1 MIGPAASALGAAL
14 LALIAYTY
22 VGYPVWI
29 ALWARLF
36 PRTVSARDDFQPS
49 VSVLLAVVD
58 GAEHLPR
65 KLSNLQALEY
75 PAELLE
81 ILVCSDGS
89 SDDTL
94 ALAEQAAASDP
105 RIRVFDNPTRMGKPS
120 ALNRLRG
127 AAVGE
132 VLILTDVRQAISPNA
147 VRALVSPLADPSVG
161 CVSGNLVLDGTTG
174 AGAYWRYER
183 FIRGSEGRL
192 GRMVGVS
199 GALYSVRRADFPSL
213 PPELILDDMY
223 VPLSVALAGKSV
235 IFADEAQAFDQAFV
249 DEREF
254 SRKVRTLA
262 GNYQLVAL
270 MPRLLAPT
278 SPAWFSLGS
287 HKLLRLLCPWALLL
301 LLVLSLGLALA
312 GTPGLSASATT
323 LWRIMALGQLA
334 FYSLAALGGRLGR
347 LGVLART
354 FVVLNAAAIV
364 GLWRFARGRQ
374 AVTW

>member
-1 MIGPAASALGAAL
+1 M